1 MKLKNIFALNVMAA
15 TLAACGGGDI
25 NLNPSN
31 TVIDSNNTVVEG
43 GPVAEVNPCAKYTA
57 AGQVFQ
63 GIFASG
69 NCTYAASF
77 VSDSRPLTE
86 DLFIPELANNG
97 LHIFE
102 DSLFVGEDVN
112 ASAAASGI
120 RVPQDGEGPT
130 LTIAAGAK
138 LAFSASEDYVRIA
151 RGSRIVAEGTA
162 AKPIVFSSVTDLR
175 DNAGTEADRGLWGGV
190 QINGNGLT
198 NKCSD
203 AERQPSGAN
212 PHNCHATA
220 EGRPA
225 AYGGN
230 NNAENSGS
238 LRYVVIK
245 HAGYEVVEGSE
256 LNGLTLNAVGSGTR
270 IEYVQTYTTQDDGFE
285 MFGGAVDLKHVVG
298 VNVGD
303 DTFDFSEGWTGNIQ
317 FALSVATSGGNTCVE
332 ADNTGSGR
340 GDGIAPLTKG
350 RISNLTCLTS
360 NVDAGQGDQPS
371 SKGDSEGPVFR
382 EGAFFEMYNS
392 IVTSSADGM
401 SSNECLEIIDSEGD
415 QTIAAAKAGWS
426 VVVSSVVA
434 CTEALKRGLYTPS
447 NAPAGYVSPNADF
460 DFKTWL
466 TSGTNANTNNVVV
479 DTSVAGALPA
489 TLLQDL
495 STNNRAYITAPVM
508 TDGTTASITIPA
520 YDVTRLEDEFEAGA
534 APALGSAGSSSFFT
548 AVDFI
553 GAVKAGSDWTE
564 GWTVGLS
571 E

>member
-1 MKLKNIFALNVMAA
+1 MKLKNIFVLNVLAA

-31 TVIDSNNTVVEG
+31 TVTDSNNTIVEG
-43 GPVAEVNPCAKYTA
+43 GPISEVNPCAKYTTS
-57 AGQVFQ
+57 GQQFQ
-63 GIFASG
+63 GAYASG

-112 ASAAASGI
+112 SSAAASGL
-120 RVPQDGEGPT
+120 RVPQNGEGPT

-138 LAFSASEDYVRIA
+138 LAFSAAEDYVLIS
-151 RGSRIVAEGTA
+151 RGSRLVAEGTA
-162 AKPIVFSSVTDLR
+162 AKPIVFSAVTDLR
-175 DNAGTEADRGLWGGV
+175 DNAATEADRGLWGGV

-203 AERQPSGAN
+203 AQRQAIGVN

-220 EGRPA
+220 EGRPSS
-225 AYGGN
+225 YGGN
-230 NNAENSGS
+230 NNAESSGS

-256 LNGLTLNAVGSGTR
+256 LNALTLNAVGSGTR
-270 IEYVQTYTTQDDGFE
+270 VEYVQTYTTQDDGFE
-285 MFGGAVDLKHVVG
+285 MFGGAVDLKYVVG

-340 GDGIAPLTKG
+340 ADDIAPLTKG

-392 IVTSSADGM
+392 IVTSNADGM
-401 SSNECLEIIDSEGD
+401 TSNECLEIIDSEGP
-415 QTIAAAKAGWS
+415 QTIAGAKAGWS
-426 VVVSSVVA
+426 VAASNFIA
-434 CTEALKRGLYTPS
+434 CTEALKQGVD
-447 NAPAGYVSPNADF
+447 PANSDFSFATWLATAPNA
-460 DFKTWL
+460 
-466 TSGTNANTNNVVV
+466 NNIVVNG
-479 DTSVAGALPA
+479 SVAGSLPVTVLEA
-489 TLLQDL
+489 L
-495 STNNRAYITAPVM
+495 STNKRAYITAAAFA
-508 TDGTTASITIPA
+508 DGNLTPITIPA
-520 YDVTRLEDEFEAGA
+520 FDVTQLEDNFEAGA
-534 APALGSAGSSSFFT
+534 VPALGSAGSSSFFT

-553 GAVKAGSDWTE
+553 GAVNAGNDWTA
-564 GWTVGLS
+564 GWTIGLS
-571 E
+571 N